1 MFSVYYVCSHP
12 TLSVLIFKV
21 WASVTCSVN
30 VSAHYFREWVEISFV
45 GLTGALIWL
54 RKASQSGKN
63 CVRSREDTVLHRSVL
78 IIESLVRFDWSALGP
93 YLYKTQLL
101 QVVSFL
107 RSGHNYYFE
116 VVPIVSSINHQERI
130 EPAKPAREHVT
141 CINSKIQ
148 TWRCMLKLVTS
159 IYGVYGGNPSG

>member
-1 MFSVYYVCSHP
+1 MIFSRNNLAKVTLEMFPVYYVCSHP

-30 VSAHYFREWVEISFV
+30 VSAHYFREQVEISFV
-45 GLTGALIWL
+45 GLTGALVWL

-78 IIESLVRFDWSALGP
+78 ITASLVLFDWSALGV

-101 QVVSFL
+101 QVVS
-107 RSGHNYYFE
+107 
-116 VVPIVSSINHQERI
+116 SSD
-130 EPAKPAREHVT
+130 PAT
-141 CINSKIQ
+141 III
-148 TWRCMLKLVTS
+148 LKSSQLSAV
-159 IYGVYGGNPSG
+159 